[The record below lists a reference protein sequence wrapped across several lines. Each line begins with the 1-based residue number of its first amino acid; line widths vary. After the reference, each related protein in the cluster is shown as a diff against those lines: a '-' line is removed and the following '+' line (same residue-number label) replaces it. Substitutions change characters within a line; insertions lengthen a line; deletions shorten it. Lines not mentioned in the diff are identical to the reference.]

1 MRRLFQRIRRFLAC
15 SQGTTAVEYAMAL
28 LLVFLACLTA
38 ITVYGQATARCFS
51 DSQTSLHQSLSK

>member
-1 MRRLFQRIRRFLAC
+1 MRRLFQRIRQFLAR

-38 ITVYGQATARCFS
+38 ITVYGQATAR
-51 DSQTSLHQSLSK
+51 SLAESGAALQQSLGK